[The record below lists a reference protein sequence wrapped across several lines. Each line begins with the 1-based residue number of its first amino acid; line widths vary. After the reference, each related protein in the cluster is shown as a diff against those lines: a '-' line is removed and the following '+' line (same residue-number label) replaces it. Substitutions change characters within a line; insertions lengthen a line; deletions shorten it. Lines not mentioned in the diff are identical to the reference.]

1 MKKMNDGVGCPKG
14 CGDLEYKIEYRE
26 RNTLFVFG
34 ALFSFFGLFGIV
46 TIGDVILVQ
55 TMMGDG
61 ILVPTLVGIFGLGMI
76 LYGFSVSTPTRL
88 KCGVCKGVLIET
100 KEIDVLLGKEAG
112 YFRKRLELSKN
123 SSSYDCPDCHEK
135 MSEFVI
141 TARQKTDY
149 TSLGGFVVS
158 ALSNDKRK
166 VIDGCSMC
174 DLFWLDVDEEVLLSG
189 DQHKIIRREI

>member
-1 MKKMNDGVGCPKG
+1 MKKMNGEVSCPKG

-34 ALFSFFGLFGIV
+34 ALFSFFGLWLQLG
-46 TIGDVILVQ
+46 TGEVILEAIL
-55 TMMGDG
+55 GG
-61 ILVPTLVGIFGLGMI
+61 ILGLGLI
-76 LYGFSVSTPTRL
+76 LYGFSVRTPTRL

-100 KEIDVLLGKEAG
+100 KEIDVLLKKEAG

-141 TARQKTDY
+141 TARQKTDFS
-149 TSLGGFVVS
+149 SLGGFVVS

-189 DQHKIIRREI
+189 DQHKIIRREL

>member
-1 MKKMNDGVGCPKG
+1 MTKMDDGVSCPKG

-34 ALFSFFGLFGIV
+34 ALFSFFGLYGIV
-46 TIGDVILVQ
+46 AIGDGV
-55 TMMGDG
+55 
-61 ILVPTLVGIFGLGMI
+61 LVPILVGIFGLGLI
-76 LYGFSVSTPTRL
+76 LYGFSVRTPTRL

-100 KEIDVLLGKEAG
+100 KEIDVLLKKEAG

-149 TSLGGFVVS
+149 TSLGGFVVT

-189 DQHKIIRREI
+189 DRHKIIRREI

>member
-1 MKKMNDGVGCPKG
+1 MEVEGVRCPKG

-26 RNTLFVFG
+26 RNTLFGVGFVF
-34 ALFSFFGLFGIV
+34 AFFGLLMS
-46 TIGDVILVQ
+46 TSDEILVAF
-55 TMMGDG
+55 
-61 ILVPTLVGIFGLGMI
+61 LVGVVGLGFI
-76 LYGFSVSTPTRL
+76 LYGFSVRTPTRL
-88 KCGVCKGVLIET
+88 KCGVCNGVLIET
-100 KEIDVLLGKEAG
+100 KVIDVLLKKEAG

-149 TSLGGFVVS
+149 TNLGGFVLFV
-158 ALSNDKRK
+158 LSNDKRK

-174 DLFWLDVDEEVLLSG
+174 DLFWLDADEEVLLSG